1 LLLLEENLQHVSET
15 VEENFAAFRAYIKE
29 HAALY
34 RASKENCVQNLC
46 RWRDGKLMESFFRPR

>member
-34 RASKENCVQNLC
+34 DASKEDSVQNLC
-46 RWRDGKLMESFFRPR
+46 VGGEMAN